1 MKRGS
6 DSRSTLVAAAVL
18 ALAACDPARTDEQ
31 NQRSVSQPAPQS
43 PIVGPFVNDPVAPA
57 PTVPALP
64 TTASNAPL
72 LRGSDN
78 SNTAANTNSANNN
91 PADPT
96 SPSQPV
102 VPPTEPTPPV
112 ANPVL
117 DNSASN
123 DALLDGLRGVW
134 ADGPTRTQR
143 DGNGWVLSECVLTI
157 RGPTDAREECTTTTR
172 YGDSEQDRCNQT
184 GQIRR
189 WVTASP
195 YTLSVT
201 DGYVTF
207 TPGEVELVRDDEGR
221 CQYRAAGQH
230 TTMTTQGWTGRGDVL
245 SVRNTRS
252 DGTDQG
258 TSSYRR
264 RSSIA
269 PRR

>member
-1 MKRGS
+1 MTRGS
-6 DSRSTLVAAAVL
+6 DRRSSLVALAAVL
-18 ALAACDPARTDEQ
+18 AAACDPARSDEQ
-31 NQRSVSQPAPQS
+31 GQRTASQPAPQS
-43 PIVGPFVNDPVAPA
+43 PIVGPFANDPVAPA
-57 PTVPALP
+57 PIVAALP

-78 SNTAANTNSANNN
+78 SNAANNGSNSGLTDPSN
-91 PADPT
+91 PAPLAAT
-96 SPSQPV
+96 
-102 VPPTEPTPPV
+102 PTEPALPI

-134 ADGPTRTQR
+134 SDGPTRTQR

-172 YGDSEQDRCNQT
+172 YGDNELDRCNQT
-184 GQIRR
+184 GQTRR
-189 WVTASP
+189 WITASP
-195 YTLSVT
+195 YTLSVS

-264 RSSIA
+264 RSSVA